1 MQGKDLSSLLFG
13 CSSTDIAVTSRLSY
27 YQLRSQMH
35 HEQFNVVLDSDS
47 LTQSLFVLVPTLHYS
62 GVIRVGDYL
71 HIKEDS

>member
-1 MQGKDLSSLLFG
+1 LQDKDLSSLLFA

-27 YQLRSQMH
+27 YQLRNQMH

-47 LTQSLFVLVPTLHYS
+47 LTQSLFVQVSKLHYS